1 MAIYRYIRWKIC
13 SQQCSVIICCTM
25 SKWKKEEERIKAA
38 NPEPASATLL
48 AVEDHKSD
56 SSCAIKQ

>member
-1 MAIYRYIRWKIC
+1 
-13 SQQCSVIICCTM
+13 M
-25 SKWKKEEERIKAA
+25 SKWKKEQGHIKAA

-56 SSCAIKQ
+56 SSCALSNNKIYISTY